1 MTEQATTAQIAYITK
16 LQGEKAHR
24 RTVVMD
30 DFAVDIK
37 HREVMYNANQFNS
50 DSGIPA
56 VADYL
61 VFMEEYRAVGRE
73 DRDAQRAMRPARD
86 ELEASVKAAV
96 REALTAGHAQRVA
109 ALDVDPATVTKGEAS
124 ALIDSLKAL

>member
-1 MTEQATTAQIAYITK
+1 MTEQATTAQITYITK

-30 DFAVDIK
+30 DLAVDIK
-37 HREVMYNANQFNS
+37 HREVMYNANQFNN

-61 VFMEEYRAVGRE
+61 AFMEEYRTAGRE

-86 ELEASVKAAV
+86 QHEAAVKIAV

-109 ALDVDPATVTKGEAS
+109 ALDVDPATVTKDEAS